1 MNCTE
6 VSRYQKEK
14 KSSLKGKLSEVLSKM
29 KDFDNIN
36 MKAILQ
42 VEAFSEKE
50 DIEEKLKELHRTK
63 KALSTMI
70 SSLDNKR
77 TEQMAYT
84 FKQMMKNFQT
94 TFEKIVPM
102 GRGQLEVVGGPDEG
116 SEVEKFTEATGIQVK
131 VTFTGKVYSA

>member
-1 MNCTE
+1 MAVRAFGAE
-6 VSRYQKEK
+6 ERAPGLFPGKEERNTG
-14 KSSLKGKLSEVLSKM
+14 SFFRQQERTIESLSE
-29 KDFDNIN
+29 KD
-36 MKAILQ
+36 
-42 VEAFSEKE
+42 
-50 DIEEKLKELHRTK
+50 DIEQKLKELNQTK
-63 KALSTMI
+63 KALSTLI

-77 TEQMAYT
+77 IEQMAYT